1 MAKKEY
7 LSHELLDVLCC
18 PEDKANLIYDREK
31 QTLTCVSCG
40 KVYPIKKGIP
50 ILLPEK

>member
-18 PEDKANLIYDREK
+18 PEDKADLVYDREA

-40 KVYPIKKGIP
+40 KIYMIKHGIP